1 MIVTIMMNQ
10 LENKDIVIMSKPK
23 NEKDYAFALCDIT
36 ICRYDEDG
44 NEELN
49 LDGTPKLYRIS
60 NDHLYDVVSDTANDE
75 ESYSF
80 IEPITQKDT
89 YSLDR
94 IIAISDDIKNDT
106 EWVNSS
112 KTKATYEG
120 VCSGLNMLIN
130 HLKEIEESEV
140 SK

>member
-1 MIVTIMMNQ
+1 
-10 LENKDIVIMSKPK
+10 MS
-23 NEKDYAFALCDIT
+23 N
-36 ICRYDEDG
+36 
-44 NEELN
+44 
-49 LDGTPKLYRIS
+49 
-60 NDHLYDVVSDTANDE
+60 
-75 ESYSF
+75 
-80 IEPITQKDT
+80 PITKKIKSTDLNELYNKPVLNKKETSIFLGVSNRHIDNLIYRKSIPFSKIGGRIVFQNKRLIQFLDSTDSLGGMLTQKAT

>member
-1 MIVTIMMNQ
+1 
-10 LENKDIVIMSKPK
+10 MS
-23 NEKDYAFALCDIT
+23 N
-36 ICRYDEDG
+36 
-44 NEELN
+44 
-49 LDGTPKLYRIS
+49 
-60 NDHLYDVVSDTANDE
+60 
-75 ESYSF
+75 
-80 IEPITQKDT
+80 PITKKIKSTDLNELYNKPVLNKKETSIFLGVSNRHIDNLIYRKSIPFSKIGGRIVFQNKRLIQFLDSTDSLGGMLTQKAT

-112 KTKATYEG
+112 KTKATHEG